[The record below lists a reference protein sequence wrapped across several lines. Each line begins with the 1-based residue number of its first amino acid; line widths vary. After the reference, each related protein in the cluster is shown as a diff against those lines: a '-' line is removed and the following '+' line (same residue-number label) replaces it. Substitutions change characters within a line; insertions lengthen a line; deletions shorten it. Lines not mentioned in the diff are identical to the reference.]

1 MGAKLHIDMLN
12 DCIRHKHYE
21 GAMILISHGLRISDT
36 HMEVG
41 PFDPE
46 LGKYDSQNFLKEYE
60 KAIRK

>member
-41 PFDPE
+41 PLIPSWE
-46 LGKYDSQNFLKEYE
+46 SMIPNFLKEYE